1 MANQR
6 AGKTI
11 LTVEEVTVRFGG
23 VVALDAA
30 SFTVDEGQIC
40 GLIGPN
46 GAGKTTLFNVV
57 SRLYEATSGSVTFDG
72 MDLLGMPAHRVAS
85 VGVAR
90 TFQNLGLFPA
100 LTVLENVMVG
110 GHHLTRA
117 NFLTAALRL
126 PGVGSEERRLRQT
139 SRELL
144 HRLDLGAVAD
154 RPAAGLPYGTLKRV
168 EIARALAGEPRL
180 LLLDE
185 PASGLTHGEVDELG
199 EVIRALKADLS
210 LTILLVEHHMS
221 LVMGVSD
228 HVVALDLG
236 RKIAEG
242 APREVAED
250 PRVVEAY
257 LGGAA

>member
-1 MANQR
+1 M
-6 AGKTI
+6 
-11 LTVEEVTVRFGG
+11 LTVEELTVRFGG
-23 VVALDAA
+23 VVALDGA
-30 SFTVDEGQIC
+30 SFSIDEGQIC

-57 SRLYEATSGSVTFDG
+57 SRLYEATSGAVTYDG
-72 MDLLGMPAHRVAS
+72 MDLLAMPAHRVAS
-85 VGVAR
+85 IGVAR

-100 LTVLENVMVG
+100 LTVLQNVMVG
-110 GHHLTRA
+110 GHHTTRA
-117 NFLTAALRL
+117 NFLSGALRL
-126 PGVGSEERRLRQT
+126 PGVGAEERRLRQ
-139 SRELL
+139 SSLELL
-144 HRLDLGAVAD
+144 DRLGLGPVAD

-168 EIARALAGEPRL
+168 EIARALACSPRL
-180 LLLDE
+180 LLMDE
-185 PASGLTHGEVDELG
+185 PASGLTHAEVAELG
-199 EVIRALKADLS
+199 GVIRDIRRDFS

-242 APREVAED
+242 DPQSVAQD
-250 PRVVEAY
+250 PRVVDAY

>member
-1 MANQR
+1 M
-6 AGKTI
+6 
-11 LTVEEVTVRFGG
+11 LTVEELTVRFGG
-23 VVALDAA
+23 VVALDGA
-30 SFTVDEGQIC
+30 SFSIDEGQIC

-57 SRLYEATSGSVTFDG
+57 SRLYEATSGAVTYDG
-72 MDLLGMPAHRVAS
+72 MDLLAMPAHRVAS
-85 VGVAR
+85 IGVAR

-110 GHHLTRA
+110 GHHTTRA
-117 NFLTAALRL
+117 NFLSGALRL
-126 PGVGSEERRLRQT
+126 PGVGAEERRLRQ
-139 SRELL
+139 SSLELL
-144 HRLDLGAVAD
+144 DRLGLGPVAD

-168 EIARALAGEPRL
+168 EIARALACSPRL
-180 LLLDE
+180 LLMDE
-185 PASGLTHGEVDELG
+185 PASGLTHAEVAELG
-199 EVIRALKADLS
+199 GVIRDIRRDFS

-242 APREVAED
+242 DPQSVAQD
-250 PRVVEAY
+250 PRVVDAY